1 MKDSTLNDV
10 RYGLVVYT
18 ETGQTYLR
26 KDSPLP
32 TPVLINE
39 ILKKTSWEREG
50 TRVDKGIKKAIEQFG
65 NDTESQKRIVAFI
78 NAASGASYSEMK
90 ETRLEAER
98 KGIKLVVVAMG
109 SRYDTGDL
117 LNLAPKYEDRVV
129 FVGTGLGNDTNEL
142 GQAATDIVTAIT
154 QGKCHFLETLREQT
168 LKSEIFASQF
178 KSLFFIIIFY
188 QKKEGNCLTL
198 D

>member
-1 MKDSTLNDV
+1 MIGARNPDAIKSFEQQKKMIENTVKDLTLNDV

-65 NDTESQKRIVAFI
+65 NNTESQQRIVAFI
-78 NAASGASYSEMK
+78 DAASDASYSEMK
-90 ETRLEAER
+90 EARLEAER
-98 KGIKLVVVAMG
+98 MGIKLVVVGMD
-109 SRYDTGDL
+109 SKYDTDEL
-117 LNLAPKYEDRVV
+117 LNLAPKYQNHVF
-129 FVGTGLGNDTNEL
+129 FVGTTLENDTNEL
-142 GQAATDIVTAIT
+142 GQAAIDIVTAIT
-154 QGKCHFLETLREQT
+154 QGKCYFLETV
-168 LKSEIFASQF
+168 
-178 KSLFFIIIFY
+178 
-188 QKKEGNCLTL
+188 N
-198 D
+198 